1 MKIYLKCKRY
11 KKTRNKRWLVVTSF
25 FQLFENIVIEIVIVL
40 NEEVYKP
47 IAKGGQLAMEIFMN
61 VYKNARFS

>member
-1 MKIYLKCKRY
+1 MKCTRY
-11 KKTRNKRWLVVTSF
+11 KKTRNKRRLVVPSF
-25 FQLFENIVIEIVIVL
+25 FQFFENIVIEIVIVL

-47 IAKGGQLAMEIFMN
+47 IAKGGQWAMEIFKN